1 MSLNLDIRQRAML
14 LEMGVRVWQPPAPEA
29 APAAAPSA
37 PETIAAK
44 PGAASAGGPLGQH
57 LPDWSAGAG
66 AGASTSTPSAAPAP
80 AASGEPVWPPAVP
93 PAGASLPIASSAGIA
108 PSAPFSRQPAH
119 ATADAPADALAPWHL
134 GPAQLLYADSSAR
147 PGGARWLVL
156 AQTAPA
162 ASGAPMFEGEAG
174 RLLDNMLRAARLH
187 QDAGAV
193 LFAPLVRQAAAL
205 PTDGFAAALA
215 ALVAQ
220 ARPDVVL
227 VMGRLAA
234 QALLASSE
242 PFGKLRG
249 RVHALHGCPAVV
261 THDAPYLLRCPQDK
275 AKAWDDLCLAIG
287 LAVRAG

>member
-29 APAAAPSA
+29 APAVAPSA
-37 PETIAAK
+37 PETIAGN
-44 PGAASAGGPLGQH
+44 PGAASADGPLGQH

-66 AGASTSTPSAAPAP
+66 AAASASAPSAAPAP
-80 AASGEPVWPPAVP
+80 AARGGSVWPPAVP
-93 PAGASLPIASSAGIA
+93 PAGASMPLAPSAPPAGIA
-108 PSAPFSRQPAH
+108 PSAPFSRQPA
-119 ATADAPADALAPWHL
+119 DASADALAPWHL
-134 GPAQLLYADSSAR
+134 GPAQLLYADSAR

-162 ASGAPMFEGEAG
+162 ASRAPVFEGEAG
-174 RLLDNMLRAARLH
+174 RLLENMLRAARLH
-187 QDAGAV
+187 QSAGAV
-193 LFAPLVRQAAAL
+193 LVAPLVRQAAAL
-205 PTDGFAAALA
+205 PTDDFAAALA